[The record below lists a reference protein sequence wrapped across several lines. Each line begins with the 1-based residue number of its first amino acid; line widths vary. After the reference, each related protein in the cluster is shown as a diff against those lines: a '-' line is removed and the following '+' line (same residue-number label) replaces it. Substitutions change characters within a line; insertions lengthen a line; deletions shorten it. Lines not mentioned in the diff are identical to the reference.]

1 MEAVFLTGYFIDFW
15 VFMICARRLL
25 YKIGHLSAWKQG
37 WRVRKYRRDG
47 GVEAEIF
54 GLMEIN
60 AYICSP
66 FWELNS
72 PKRM

>member
-1 MEAVFLTGYFIDFW
+1 MEAVFLTGYFVDFQI
-15 VFMICARRLL
+15 FARFLRAVAS
-25 YKIGHLSAWKQG
+25 KIGHLSAWKRG
-37 WRVRKYRRDG
+37 CRVRKYRRDG

-72 PKRM
+72 PKRT

>member
-1 MEAVFLTGYFIDFW
+1 MEADYLTGYFFDFQMF
-15 VFMICARRLL
+15 VRFERHLL
-25 YKIGHLSAWKQG
+25 LEIGHLSAWKRG

-72 PKRM
+72 PNRT